1 MEQKKVW
8 REAKD
13 YLTILFALIIYL
25 IAYFGFIYSNEI
37 TSGGLAGIASV
48 ISWGFNIPFSVPYN
62 VINLILLVVALKVIG
77 LKFMVRTVFS
87 VIVLAFATTGI
98 ETWILPGIR
107 DSLPLQ
113 NDPLLAV
120 LFGSVLIGISLGMVF
135 SVNGSTGGTDIVAT
149 IINKYKQVSI
159 GRALIYIDVV
169 TLAASWFIFK
179 DVDKLV
185 YSIVQVLVANTAVDY
200 YLNGSRQS
208 MQFFI
213 ISKKHQE
220 IADAVLHKVNRGV
233 TFLNG
238 EGAYSHSD
246 VKIIMVIA
254 KKTESTDI
262 FRAVKEV
269 DSSAF
274 ITQSLVRGVYGNGFD
289 IMKGVENKK
298 RVKVA
303 KAPDGVPMERS
314 SVK

>member
-13 YLTILFALIIYL
+13 FLTILIALIIYL

-98 ETWILPGIR
+98 ESFILPGIR

-169 TLAASWFIFK
+169 TLSASWFIFK

-220 IADAVLHKVNRGV
+220 IADAIIKKVNRGV

-246 VKIIMVIA
+246 VKILMVIA

-289 IMKGVENKK
+289 MMRVAEGNKK
-298 RVKVA
+298 EKVA
-303 KAPDGVPMERS
+303 KAPDGVAIETS
-314 SVK
+314 TKK

>member
-1 MEQKKVW
+1 MKQKKVW

-13 YLTILFALIIYL
+13 YATILFALIIYL
-25 IAYFGFIYSNEI
+25 IAYFGFIFNNEI
-37 TSGGLAGIASV
+37 TSGGLAGISSV
-48 ISWGFNIPFSVPYN
+48 ISWGFGIPFSVPYN
-62 VINLILLVVALKVIG
+62 IINLILLVVALKVIG

-98 ETWILPGIR
+98 EAFVLPSVR

-120 LFGSVLIGISLGMVF
+120 LFGSVLIGTSLGMVF

-149 IINKYKQVSI
+149 IINKYKQISI
-159 GRALIYIDVV
+159 GRALIYIDAV

-185 YSIVQVLVANTAVDY
+185 YSIVQVLVTNTAVDY

-213 ISKKHQE
+213 ISKMHQE
-220 IADAVLHKVNRGV
+220 IADAIINKVNRGV

-238 EGAYSHSD
+238 EGAFTHSG
-246 VKIIMVIA
+246 VKILMVIA

-269 DSSAF
+269 DPGAF

-289 IMKGVENKK
+289 IIRGVESKK
-298 RVKVA
+298 VKVA
-303 KAPDGVPMERS
+303 KAPDGIAIDAPTE
-314 SVK
+314 VK